1 MDVLHERCSGL
12 DVHQETV
19 ACCVLIGEPGGR
31 CRKEVR
37 TFGTMTADLEA
48 LRDWLKDRGVT
59 HVAMESTG
67 VFWKPVYAVLEG
79 HVEIVLGNAQHIRNV
94 PGRKT
99 DLKDAEWLGQL
110 LRHGLIRASFVP
122 PPAFRELRE
131 LLRFRRAMVHDGV
144 RLRNR
149 MIRRLEGAGIKL
161 AAVASDVFG
170 VSGRAMLRALIDGTQ
185 SPAEMADLARRR
197 MRGKLPVLAR
207 ALDGRLRDSD
217 RFLLDLDLRQLERL
231 EADPG
236 VLDERIEE
244 KLAPYRE
251 QRRRF

>member
-1 MDVLHERCSGL
+1 VSAFPSGVTIAFLREEVAMDVLHERCAGL

-19 ACCVLIGEPGGR
+19 VCCVLISEPGGR
-31 CRKEVR
+31 CRKEFR
-37 TFGTMTADLEA
+37 TFGTMTGDLEA
-48 LRDWLKDRGVT
+48 LRDWLRDRGVS

-79 HVEIVLGNAQHIRNV
+79 HDEIVVGNAQHIRNV

-99 DLKDAEWLGQL
+99 DIKDAEWLGQL

-122 PPAFRELRE
+122 PPEFRELRE
-131 LLRFRRAMVHDGV
+131 LLRFRRGMVPDGV

-197 MRGKLPVLAR
+197 MRRKLPVLAR
-207 ALDGRLRDSD
+207 ALDGRLRACE
-217 RFLLDLDLRQLERL
+217 FLRYS
-231 EADPG
+231 A
-236 VLDERIEE
+236 
-244 KLAPYRE
+244 
-251 QRRRF
+251 